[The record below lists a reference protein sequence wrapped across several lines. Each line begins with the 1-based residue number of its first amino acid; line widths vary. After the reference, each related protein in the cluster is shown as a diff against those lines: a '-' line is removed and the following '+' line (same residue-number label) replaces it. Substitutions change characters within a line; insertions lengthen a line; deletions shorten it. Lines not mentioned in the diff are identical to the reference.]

1 MTVAANLQLQCRLSS
16 ALRIVVSNDRKR
28 WMSSVKVLDTT
39 DAVTKF
45 RVDNP
50 KSVLYFTATWCPPCK
65 MIAPIYTSLAETY
78 PTVAFGKIDIDSN
91 QVRSKSSLSVT
102 NISMFFHAQNTFLFG
117 L

>member
-1 MTVAANLQLQCRLSS
+1 MTAANLQLQCRLSS
-16 ALRIVVSNDRKR
+16 SLRIVVNNDRKR
-28 WMSSVKVLDTT
+28 WMSSSVKVLDTT

-78 PTVAFGKIDIDSN
+78 PTVAFGKIDIDNN
-91 QVRSKSSLSVT
+91 QVRSKMSL
-102 NISMFFHAQNTFLFG
+102 ID
-117 L
+117 